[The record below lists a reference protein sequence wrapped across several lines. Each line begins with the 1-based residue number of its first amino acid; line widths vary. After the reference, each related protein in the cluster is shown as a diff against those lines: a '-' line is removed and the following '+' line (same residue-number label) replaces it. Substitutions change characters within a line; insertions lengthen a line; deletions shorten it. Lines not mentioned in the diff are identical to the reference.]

1 MSKTI
6 NIMKKIIKSSGIKP
20 KIVFAEG
27 DNAYILQAIQQIKN
41 DIEPVL
47 IFKAKK
53 DIPVNCEF
61 TTIAID
67 SVNLS
72 KYANLLVELR
82 KHKGMTLEQANQL
95 VKCPNYLAS
104 LIVKCNEADGE
115 ICGIDYTTADTLRP
129 ALQILKTAPGA
140 KIVSSVFILEK
151 NDDLSIFSD
160 CAININPDA
169 QSLAN
174 MTEMACDFVKNVLC
188 VNKPKAALLS
198 YSTCGSGKGE
208 DVDKV
213 KQAFELIKQNPN
225 NTQYDIF
232 GEMQFDAAYD
242 DRVRAK
248 KAKTCAWTCKPDIF
262 MFPNI
267 NAGNIGCKIAQ
278 RMGGYDAFGP
288 ILVGLAAP
296 VNDLSRGA
304 TVQDIIG
311 VAYITAAQIVSKK
324 QQN

>member
-1 MSKTI
+1 MSNTI
-6 NIMKKIIKSSGIKP
+6 NIMKNIIKSSGRKP
-20 KIVFAEG
+20 RIVFAEG
-27 DNAYILQAIQQIKN
+27 DNAYILQAVQEIKN
-41 DIEPVL
+41 DIEPIL
-47 IFKAKK
+47 IFKTKK
-53 DIPVNCEF
+53 DIPANCEF
-61 TTIAID
+61 KTIAID
-67 SVNLS
+67 SIDLS

-82 KHKGMTLEQANQL
+82 KQKGMTLEQANKL
-95 VKCPNYLAS
+95 VRCSNYLAS

-151 NDDLSIFSD
+151 NDDLSVFSD

-174 MTEMACDFVKNVLC
+174 MTEMACDFVKNVLGI
-188 VNKPKAALLS
+188 NKPKAALLS

-213 KQAFELIKQNPN
+213 RQAFEIIKQNPN
-225 NTQYDIF
+225 NEQYDIF

-248 KAKTCAWTCKPDIF
+248 KAKGCTWDHKPDIF

-311 VAYITAAQIVSKK
+311 VAYITAAQIISSKK
-324 QQN
+324 